1 MVCLFYRDNRMGV
14 GVENCERMA
23 FVDSHVRR
31 AGKSDLIAFEFRRF
45 QRFALGTIDIRRIDH
60 DCGLAVSVFVQQV
73 VGLHQQLS
81 IGRGDTVECDTEH
94 DLGITGFELFDDG
107 RGPRDLA
114 AEVFAVEHDAAFA
127 AVVAAED
134 VRGPS
139 RR

>member
-107 RGPRDLA
+107 RGPAIWRPKSL
-114 AEVFAVEHDAAFA
+114 
-127 AVVAAED
+127 
-134 VRGPS
+134 P
-139 RR
+139 